1 MRKIF
6 VIIILVAV
14 SAIFMLLKGKGNSPV
29 EGDSIKISSLY
40 LHPTTNPGST
50 FNLLDP
56 YTKLSIVF
64 GSPLNVKT
72 EFSEMY
78 DGNVTQYEF
87 EGVNASYFEGH
98 AISNQIKKA
107 TVSLGIVGAGSIKIG
122 DSINKLEAIF
132 PNSLA
137 LKKDGQIFVSI
148 LTPSGEVS
156 DSFLV
161 FDYDANNVVTSI
173 IIN

>member
-1 MRKIF
+1 MRKIS
-6 VIIILVAV
+6 VIIILVVV
-14 SAIFMLLKGKGNSPV
+14 SATFMLLKGKGKRPV
-29 EGDSIKISSLY
+29 DGDSVKISSLN
-40 LHPTTNPGST
+40 LHPTANPSSA

-56 YTKLSIVF
+56 SSKLSAVF

-87 EGVNASYFEGH
+87 EGFYASYFEGH
-98 AISNQIKKA
+98 AISNQIKNS

-122 DSINKLEAIF
+122 DSINKLESIF
-132 PNSLA
+132 PKSLA
-137 LKKDGQIFVSI
+137 LKKDDQIYVSI